1 MAKRACGTWHKTK
14 SGKDAPC
21 ITEDGRPCSL
31 HPAGAHETDA
41 NGNTIVAYSESEFLE
56 KKNAGTVFGFSHVSK
71 EERERKA
78 KEQAAFEA
86 YNKAYADN
94 IKSLEMGYNSVKN
107 NTDDEI
113 PDFKDYKWSSF
124 PHTGPDGKVL
134 SLTSEEYAKYMAEGV
149 YQREIGNGIQAH
161 EIYEDP
167 NYDFVHHQHGPEWI
181 QKQTAETEYKKEYR
195 SVMGGHSENEK
206 TTITAKDGHEIQISK
221 INEAQARAELA
232 YQHEMGNTDVT
243 FEDIALHP
251 NYDFK
256 NHKPGDTDN
265 LHKPYQPTEEV
276 GSSPAAG
283 VYNSRFKDV
292 NSVNVDSMAAQG
304 VISDKEAAD
313 YREYTVHKGN
323 IRDVMAMSNSENG
336 YGNANNL
343 AAAWQRRNDK
353 DISGV
358 EQQELEKS
366 VLYSL
371 SKKSYIP
378 EGGDGAAAKVA
389 QMTRDRILKEA
400 EKKYPEKVALI
411 RRNDELEKRKKEA
424 EKKSSDYELNPPA
437 PPSQSEIE
445 KRKQQR
451 EQKKRVDSVLEA
463 LRKRNAELASS
474 PRQTR
479 ADRTPTSEFP
489 IVGKTPRPKT
499 DYEKL
504 EDRAKAVG
512 FKNFGML
519 SRVFGTKAATQ
530 TLEKIEAKK
539 AEQERNARR
548 ARSTYGPNTPPPA
561 PPQSRFRPIRPV
573 PPAPPQAQGTPR
585 SPLAHSRENMRPR
598 QTMASEVMRGVRE
611 SGPSEQEMI
620 RNARKYDNMS
630 SYDAADDTRLYSSK
644 PSPVPPPPPAPSRDH
659 NFEAF
664 SLSRDLRNG
673 TVRRRLREDSPYHET
688 RYAPHINRQFEDIMI
703 ESKSAR
709 ETYYNRYS
717 KLSSELNSRVPR
729 WLRPSLKDVVYARG
743 YQSPSWNMTRIAEV
757 EAGSPYVANHYTRVD
772 NIRDTAVIIK
782 SRLKIGLATALS
794 ALFNAG
800 KEARIRRESIY

>member
-31 HPAGAHETDA
+31 HPAGAHETDS

-56 KKNAGTVFGFSHVSK
+56 KKNAGTIFGFSHVSK
-71 EERERKA
+71 EEKERKA

-86 YNKAYADN
+86 YTKAYDDN
-94 IKSLEMGYNSVKN
+94 MKSLEMGYNSVKN

-134 SLTSEEYAKYMAEGV
+134 SLTSEEYARYLAEGV

-167 NYDFVHHQHGPEWI
+167 NYDFEHHQHGPEWI
-181 QKQTAETEYKKEYR
+181 QKQIAETEYKKEYR
-195 SVMGGHSENEK
+195 SIMSGHSENEK

-221 INEAQARAELA
+221 LEQAQASAEVA
-232 YQHEMGNTDVT
+232 YQHEMGNTNVT

-251 NYDFK
+251 NYDYK
-256 NHKPGDTDN
+256 NHKPGDTEN
-265 LHKPYQPTEEV
+265 LHKPYEPAKEV
-276 GSSPAAG
+276 GSESPAAG

-313 YREYTVHKGN
+313 FREYTVHKGN

-336 YGNANNL
+336 YGNASNL

-371 SKKSYIP
+371 SKKSYVP
-378 EGGDGAAAKVA
+378 EVRNGDDAAAKVA
-389 QMTRDRILKEA
+389 QATRDRILKEA

-411 RRNDELEKRKKEA
+411 RRNDELEKRKQEA
-424 EKKSSDYELNPPA
+424 AAKSSDYELNPPA

-463 LRKRNAELASS
+463 LRKRNAELAHA

-504 EDRAKAVG
+504 EDKAKAVG

-519 SRVFGTKAATQ
+519 SRLFGTKAATK
-530 TLEKIEAKK
+530 TLEQIEAKK
-539 AEQERNARR
+539 AEQARNARKVY
-548 ARSTYGPNTPPPA
+548 STNTPPPA
-561 PPQSRFRPIRPV
+561 PPQSRFRPNRPV
-573 PPAPPQAQGTPR
+573 PPAPPAQRTRPV
-585 SPLAHSRENMRPR
+585 SPLAPRRPER
-598 QTMASEVMRGVRE
+598 RSTMASEVMRGVRE

-620 RNARKYDNMS
+620 RNARRYDNMS
-630 SYDAADDTRLYSSK
+630 SYDASDDTRLYSSR
-644 PSPVPPPPPAPSRDH
+644 PSPVPPPPAPSRGY

-664 SLSRDLRNG
+664 SLSRDMRNG
-673 TVRRRLREDSPYHET
+673 VVRRRLREDSPYHED
-688 RYAPHINRQFEDIMI
+688 RYSPRINRQFEDMMI
-703 ESKSAR
+703 ESRSAR

-717 KLSSELNSRVPR
+717 SLSSSLNRRVPS

-743 YQSPSWNMTRIAEV
+743 YQSPSWNMKRIAEV
-757 EAGSPYVANHYTRVD
+757 EAGSPYVARHYTTGD
-772 NIRDTAVIIK
+772 NIRDTAIIMK
-782 SRLKIGLATALS
+782 SRIKIGLATALS

-800 KEARIRRESIY
+800 KEARMRRESIY